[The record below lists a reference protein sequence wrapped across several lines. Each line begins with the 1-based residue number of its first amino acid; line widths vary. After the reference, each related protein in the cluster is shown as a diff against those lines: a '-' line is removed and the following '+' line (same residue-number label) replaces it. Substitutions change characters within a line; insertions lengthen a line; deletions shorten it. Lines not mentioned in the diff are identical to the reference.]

1 MSFAAALV
9 FGCLGQGL
17 LDAAVVQLSFSGTYD
32 TFGGTVFGLSGSAV
46 PYNYQITYDTSL
58 DTNTLYFSTGALLG
72 SDVTT
77 HEWFGYSA
85 SGITATSLTF
95 GTKTWTVAA
104 LNPRIPAIGVSA
116 DLWFNTDI
124 SVSPPTLGWALFS
137 DGGGKLQLGS
147 GASAFGNIFMSP
159 VSSVFGGTILPP
171 SANSSN
177 MSIQEVPEPAT
188 IGLLALGGL
197 GVLIGR
203 RELWQRGRPASL
215 ASMRSQILPRVPTS

>member
-1 MSFAAALV
+1 MFFAAALV

-17 LDAAVVQLSFSGTYD
+17 LHAAVVQLSFSGTYN

-46 PYNYQITYDTSL
+46 PYNYQLTYNTSL
-58 DTNTLYFSTGALLG
+58 DTNTLYFPTGALLG

-104 LNPRIPAIGVSA
+104 LSPRIPAVGVSA
-116 DLWFNTDI
+116 DLWLDTDI
-124 SVSPPTLGWALFS
+124 SVSPPTLGWAFFS

-159 VSSVFGGTILPP
+159 VSSVFDGTVLPL

-188 IGLLALGGL
+188 IGLLAFAGL

-203 RELWQRGRPASL
+203 RELWQRG
-215 ASMRSQILPRVPTS
+215 